1 MNTNYLK
8 FSVFFLSLFIFTAC
22 NEASK
27 NPTGDSPQSFS
38 PSTEFDVVILNGRV
52 MDPETNFDAVRNVG
66 VKDGKI
72 ALITEVQ
79 ISGKESIDA
88 SGHVVTA
95 GFIETHN
102 HWQRAMGYKMM
113 LRDGVT
119 STFDLEYGTVGTRV
133 AEWYQ
138 EREGNCQVNFGT
150 ASSHEAA
157 RSLVLDGY
165 KDIYDAPVAHF
176 GRDPKYTKWSS
187 YHPTLEEG
195 NEVLKVVDKGLQDGA
210 VGIGSTLGYMRDGAS
225 TREVFELQKLG
236 GKYGRQFGAHVRL
249 TPGTYDQESNS
260 AQEILANAAALGAP
274 VLVCHFNNNGWDLV
288 EELIA
293 GLNERGI
300 NAWGEIYPY
309 AAGQTNVN
317 AVFLEPEIW
326 VDQLGHKYEETMV
339 DPVTGEFL
347 TREARDE
354 LIARDPTHEIILYKM
369 PKEDVVKWL
378 KLKGATMANDAIF
391 PEEADPDWDTPY
403 DSLGNMHP
411 RTPGA
416 RGLSLQLGREN
427 NIPLMHT
434 LSQLSYNSAKH
445 LGDMGLKSMQE
456 RGRMQEGMVADI
468 VILDPKTVSAT
479 SSYEKGNAVTTGIPF
494 VLVNGVIVV
503 ERSKV
508 LKVFPGKPIRFEP
521 MANSLFEPVDPEKW
535 KAKFYAPA
543 ESHVHG
549 CLPHPDTHPEYF
561 D

>member
-1 MNTNYLK
+1 MRTLSKISILFVLILWSCDSEKNSKQLK
-8 FSVFFLSLFIFTAC
+8 FTSDT
-22 NEASK
+22 N
-27 NPTGDSPQSFS
+27 
-38 PSTEFDVVILNGRV
+38 FDVVILNGRV
-52 MDPETNFDAVRNVG
+52 MDPETNFDAVQNVG

-72 ALITEVQ
+72 ALITTES
-79 ISGKESIDA
+79 ISGKKSIDA
-88 SGHVVTA
+88 KNLVVTA

-119 STFDLEYGTVGTRV
+119 SSFDLEYGTVGTRV
-133 AEWYQ
+133 NEWYK
-138 EREGNCQVNFGT
+138 EREGNCQVNYGT

-157 RSLVLDGY
+157 RSLILDGF

-176 GRDPKYTKWSS
+176 GRDPKYTKWSN
-187 YHPTLEEG
+187 YHPNVDEG
-195 NEVLKVVDKGLQDGA
+195 NKVLKVVDEGLQNGA
-210 VGIGSTLGYMRDGAS
+210 IGIGSTLGYMRDGAS

-288 EELIA
+288 EELIS
-293 GLNERGI
+293 GLQERGI

-317 AVFLEPEIW
+317 AVFLKPEIW
-326 VDQLGHKYEETMV
+326 EDQLGHKYEETMV

-354 LIARDPTHEIILYKM
+354 LMKRDPTHEIILYKM
-369 PKEDVVKWL
+369 PKEDIVKWL
-378 KLKGATMANDAIF
+378 KLKGTTMANDAIF
-391 PEEADPDWDTPY
+391 PEESDPDWDTPY

-416 RGLSLQLGREN
+416 RGLSLQLGRDN

-434 LSQLSYNSAKH
+434 LTQLSYNSAKH
-445 LGDMGLKSMQE
+445 LGDMGLKSMQN
-456 RGRMQEGMVADI
+456 RGRLQVGMVADI
-468 VILDPKTVSAT
+468 AIFNPKTVTAN
-479 SSYEKGNAVTTGIPF
+479 SSYEKGNGITTGIPY

-503 ERSKV
+503 EESKV
-508 LKVFPGKPIRFEP
+508 QKVFPGEPIRFEP
-521 MANSLFEPVDPEKW
+521 MAKSLFEPVDPEKW
-535 KAKFYAPA
+535 KSKFYVPV
-543 ESHVHG
+543 ESKIHG
-549 CLPHPDTHPEYF
+549 CLPHPDTHPEFY

>member
-52 MDPETNFDAVRNVG
+52 MDPETNFDEIRNVG
-66 VKDGKI
+66 VKDGRI
-72 ALITEVQ
+72 ALITDEQ
-79 ISGKESIDA
+79 ISGTETIDA

-138 EREGNCQVNFGT
+138 EREGNCQVNYGT

-300 NAWGEIYPY
+300 NAWGEFYPY
-309 AAGQTNVN
+309 ASGLYIIYAF
-317 AVFLEPEIW
+317 FLVPEFW
-326 VDQLGHKYEETMV
+326 VDLLGLIYDETMV
-339 DPVTGEFL
+339 DPVSGEFL
-347 TREARDE
+347 TRVASDE
-354 LIARDPTHEIILYKM
+354 LIARDPSHEIILYKM
-369 PKEDVVKWL
+369 PKEYVV
-378 KLKGATMANDAIF
+378 
-391 PEEADPDWDTPY
+391 
-403 DSLGNMHP
+403 
-411 RTPGA
+411 
-416 RGLSLQLGREN
+416 
-427 NIPLMHT
+427 
-434 LSQLSYNSAKH
+434 
-445 LGDMGLKSMQE
+445 
-456 RGRMQEGMVADI
+456 
-468 VILDPKTVSAT
+468 
-479 SSYEKGNAVTTGIPF
+479 
-494 VLVNGVIVV
+494 
-503 ERSKV
+503 
-508 LKVFPGKPIRFEP
+508 
-521 MANSLFEPVDPEKW
+521 
-535 KAKFYAPA
+535 
-543 ESHVHG
+543 
-549 CLPHPDTHPEYF
+549 
-561 D
+561 